1 MHAGALLCLR
11 ACETIKADQE
21 TILMIYKDVVNVLPP
36 NFEEIKKRPKRPIIL
51 KLGQK
56 ITDRK
61 FRKINYDDPEYY
73 GLAAFVSDQEA
84 EIAMTMKLRAEYP
97 FEEMVKKTKKLG
109 LSEKELEETLYHM
122 GYTGLIEWH
131 YKDLPDGT
139 RQKLYV
145 LPRFIMGSAEF
156 SNMRRDQIEAHP
168 EIARFFERMT
178 FDPLNGLTPMIPPGG
193 AGIGM
198 HVIPVEKAIEHESRS
213 IDIEHISY
221 WLDKYEGHIA
231 ASPCSCTMCE
241 ELLGIGGARDAEE
254 WCLAV
259 GSMADYCV
267 DTKKGHYITK
277 ERALE
282 ILRRAE
288 LNGYVHQ
295 ITNNDGPEKIIAI
308 CNCDPKVCHALR
320 TSQLFNTPNLSR
332 SSFVA
337 HVDKQ
342 KCVACGQCVEYCPAG
357 AVRLGQKLCKKDK
370 TEVEYPR
377 MEDPFVTKW
386 GRDKW
391 TEDYNNANRVNCYPT
406 GTAPCKT
413 ACPAHIAVQGYLKLA
428 AQGKYEEALALI
440 KKHNPFPAVCGRVCN
455 KRCEDACTRGMI
467 DRAVSIDAV
476 KKFLA
481 ERDLD
486 PKTRYIPEK
495 EIPAAWDDFE
505 FNQKIAIIGAGPA
518 GLSAAYYL
526 AIKGYKPTVFEKNP
540 EPGGM
545 LRYGI
550 PSYKLERNV
559 IEAEIEVIKELGV
572 EIKCGVEVGK
582 DVTID
587 ELKKQGYCAFYIAI
601 GCQGGRLPGVPNEQA
616 EGTSIAV
623 DFLKETSED
632 QKQKI
637 SGDVIVVGGG
647 NVAIDCARVATRFGA
662 KSVSMYCLETRDT
675 MPASKLE
682 QAEAEEEGVKIVPSW
697 GPKEVKVDAKG
708 RVKGIV
714 FKRCTRTID
723 PETGK
728 FSPLYNEEETIEVPA
743 DRIIFAIGQSIVWGD
758 LLKGTGVTLA
768 KNGAPI
774 AEKYTY
780 RTEDPQIVVG
790 GDVFTGPRFVIDAI
804 AAGKMAADALH
815 RIAHPGTDR
824 SEGMNKMEFICLD
837 KDDITIPQYDN
848 SPRQEEAWDE
858 SIDRLKSFRDARKTL
873 TEEQVKIETARCLS
887 CGASIV
893 DPNKCIGCGIC
904 TTKCAFDAIHL
915 SRDIPEASVLVP
927 CEDTLKKVLPYTIKR
942 VFAIRKHNRQL
953 KKEAKA
959 KAKAEAK

>member
-1 MHAGALLCLR
+1 MKF
-11 ACETIKADQE
+11 E
-21 TILMIYKDVVNVLPP
+21 DVVHVEPP
-36 NFEEIKKRPKRPIIL
+36 HFDEIKKREKRPIIL

-61 FRKINYDDPEYY
+61 FRKINYEDPEYY
-73 GLAAFVSDQEA
+73 GLAAFVSDKEA
-84 EIAMTMKLRAEYP
+84 EIALTMDIRKEYS
-97 FEEMVKKTKKLG
+97 FEEMKKKTKKMG
-109 LSEKELEETLYHM
+109 LSDKELEDTLYHM
-122 GYTGLIEWH
+122 GYTGIIEWH
-131 YKDLPDGT
+131 YHKEEDGSRT
-139 RQKLYV
+139 RMYV
-145 LPRFIMGSAEF
+145 LPRFVMGSAEF
-156 SNMRRDQIEAHP
+156 SNMRRDQIEEHP

-178 FDPLNGLTPMIPPGG
+178 FDPLNGLTEMIPPGG

-198 HVIPVEKAIEHESRS
+198 HVIPVEKAIDHESKS

-231 ASPCSCTMCE
+231 ASACSCTMCE
-241 ELLGIGGARDAEE
+241 EVLGVGGARDAED

-259 GSMADYCV
+259 GDMADYCV
-267 DTKKGHYITK
+267 ETKKAHYIDKT
-277 ERALE
+277 EALR
-282 ILRRAE
+282 ILKKAE
-288 LNGYVHQ
+288 ENGYVHQ
-295 ITNNDGPEKIIAI
+295 ITNNDGAGKIIAI

-337 HVDKQ
+337 HVEKS
-342 KCVACGQCVEYCPAG
+342 KCVACGRCVEYCPAG

-370 TEVEYPR
+370 SEVVYPR
-377 MEDPFVTKW
+377 MDDPANTKW
-386 GRDKW
+386 GRHKW
-391 TEDYNNANRVNCYPT
+391 TEDYNDANRVNCYPT

-413 ACPAHIAVQGYLKLA
+413 ACPAHIAIQGYLKLA
-428 AQGKYEEALALI
+428 AQGRYEEALALI
-440 KKHNPFPAVCGRVCN
+440 KKNNPFPAICGRVCN
-455 KRCEDACTRGMI
+455 KRCEDACTRGTI
-467 DRAVSIDAV
+467 DKAIAIDAV

-486 PKTRYIPEK
+486 PKTRFIPEK
-495 EIPAAWDDFE
+495 EIPAAAEDFE
-505 FNQKIAIIGAGPA
+505 FKQKIAIIGAGPA

-526 AIKGYKPTVFEKNP
+526 ALKGYRPTVFEKHK

-550 PSYKLERNV
+550 PSYKLERAV
-559 IEAEIEVIKELGV
+559 IDAEIEVIKELGA

-582 DVTID
+582 DATIE

-601 GCQGGRLPGVPNEQA
+601 GCQGGRRPGVLNDTA
-616 EGTSIAV
+616 EGTEIAV
-623 DFLKETSED
+623 DFLAKASEN
-632 QKQKI
+632 QKQKLT
-637 SGDVIVVGGG
+637 GDVVVVGGG

-662 KSVSMYCLETRDT
+662 KKVSMYCLETRDT

-682 QAEAEEEGVKIVPSW
+682 QSEAEEEGVTINASW
-697 GPKEVKVDAKG
+697 GPKEVKVDEKG
-708 RVKGIV
+708 HVSGIV

-723 PETGK
+723 PETGR

-743 DRIIFAIGQSIVWGD
+743 SKIIFAIGQAIVWGD
-758 LLKGTGVTLA
+758 LLKGTKVTTA
-768 KNGAPI
+768 KNGAPL

-790 GDVFTGPRFVIDAI
+790 GDVYTGPKFVIDAI
-804 AAGKMAADALH
+804 AAGKMGADALH
-815 RIAHPGTDR
+815 RIAHPGTSRD
-824 SEGMNKMEFICLD
+824 EGINKMEFISLD
-837 KDDITIPQYDN
+837 KEDIYIDKDSYDH
-848 SPRQEEAWDE
+848 SDRQEEGLDG
-858 SIDRLKSFRDARKTL
+858 SIDQKKSFHDARLCL
-873 TEEQVKIETARCLS
+873 TEEQVKIETARCLG

-915 SRDIPEASVLVP
+915 SRDIPEASDLVP
-927 CEDTLKKVLPYTIKR
+927 CEKTMKKVLPYMIKR
-942 VFAIRKHNRQL
+942 VFAIKKHNRQL

-959 KAKAEAK
+959 QSK

>member
-1 MHAGALLCLR
+1 
-11 ACETIKADQE
+11 
-21 TILMIYKDVVNVLPP
+21 MIYKDVVNVLPP
-36 NFEEIKKRPKRPIIL
+36 NFEEIQKRPKRPIIL

-61 FRKINYDDPEYY
+61 FRKVTYDDPEYY
-73 GLAAFVSDQEA
+73 GLAAFVSDKEA
-84 EIAMTMKLRAEYP
+84 EIAMTMKLRAEYT
-97 FEEMVKKTKKLG
+97 FEEMIKKTAKMG

-131 YKDLPDGT
+131 YEDLPDGT
-139 RQKLYV
+139 RKKTYV

-156 SNMRRDQIEAHP
+156 SNMRRDQIEEHP

-178 FDPLNGLTPMIPPGG
+178 FDPLNGLTEMIPPGG

-198 HVIPVEKAIEHESRS
+198 HVIPVEKAIAHESSS

-241 ELLGIGGARDAEE
+241 ELLGIGGARDAED

-267 DTKKGHYITK
+267 DTKKGSYITK

-282 ILRRAE
+282 ILKRAE

-295 ITNNDGPEKIIAI
+295 ITNNDGANKIIAI
-308 CNCDPKVCHALR
+308 CNCDPKICHALR

-337 HVDKQ
+337 HVEKE

-386 GRDKW
+386 GREKW
-391 TEDYNNANRVNCYPT
+391 TENYNDANRVNCYPT

-413 ACPAHIAVQGYLKLA
+413 ACPAHIGIQGYLKLA

-455 KRCEDACTRGMI
+455 KRCEDACTRGRI
-467 DRAVSIDAV
+467 DQAVAIDAV
-476 KKFLA
+476 KKFIA

-495 EIPAAWDDFE
+495 EIPAASDDFL
-505 FNQKIAIIGAGPA
+505 FKQKIAIIGAGPA

-526 AIKGYKPTVFEKNP
+526 AIKGYHPTVFEKNP
-540 EPGGM
+540 LPGGM

-550 PSYKLERNV
+550 PSYKLEKNV
-559 IEAEIEVIKELGV
+559 IDAEIDVMRELGV

-582 DVTID
+582 DITIED
-587 ELKKQGYCAFYIAI
+587 LKKEGYCAFYIAI
-601 GCQGGRLPGVPNEQA
+601 GCQGGRRPGVPNDTA
-616 EGTSIAV
+616 KGTDIAV
-623 DFLKETSED
+623 DFLREATD
-632 QKQKI
+632 NQTQKI
-637 SGDVIVVGGG
+637 EGDVVVVGGG

-662 KSVSMYCLETRDT
+662 KSVSMYCLETRET

-682 QAEAEEEGVKIVPSW
+682 QSEAEEEGVKIVPSW
-697 GPKEVKVDAKG
+697 GPKEVKVDGKG
-708 RVKGIV
+708 NVVGIV

-723 PETGK
+723 PETK
-728 FSPLYNEEETIEVPA
+728 RFSPLYNEEETIEVPA
-743 DRIIFAIGQSIVWGD
+743 SRIIFAIGQSIVWGD
-758 LLKGTGVTLA
+758 LLKGTEVKTA
-768 KNGAPI
+768 PNGAPL

-780 RTEDPQIVVG
+780 RTEDPLIVVG
-790 GDVFTGPRFVIDAI
+790 GDVFTGPKFVIDAI

-824 SEGMNKMEFICLD
+824 SEGMNKMEFISLN
-837 KDDITIPQYDN
+837 KDDIYIEQYDN
-848 SPRQEEAWDE
+848 SPRQEESWDD
-858 SIDRLKSFRDARKTL
+858 SIDHKKSFRDARKTL

-927 CEDTLKKVLPYTIKR
+927 CEDTMKKVLPYLIKR
-942 VFAIRKHNRQL
+942 KIAIRKHTRQV
-953 KKEAKA
+953 KKAQKAKAQKEAK
-959 KAKAEAK
+959 

>member
-1 MHAGALLCLR
+1 MVKIRG
-11 ACETIKADQE
+11 KA
-21 TILMIYKDVVNVLPP
+21 MKYKDVVHVDPP
-36 NFEEIKKRPKRPIIL
+36 NFEEIKQRPKRPIIL

-73 GLAAFVSDQEA
+73 GLAAFVSDKEA
-84 EIAMTMKLRAEYP
+84 EIAMTMDLRAEYS
-97 FEEMVKKTKKLG
+97 FEEMKKKTRKMG
-109 LSEKELEETLYHM
+109 LSDKELEDTLYHM

-131 YKDLPDGT
+131 YPKDKDGK
-139 RQKLYV
+139 RVRHYV

-168 EIARFFERMT
+168 EVARFFERMT
-178 FDPLNGLTPMIPPGG
+178 FDPLNGLTEMIPPGG

-213 IDIEHISY
+213 IDIEHINY
-221 WLDKYEGHIA
+221 WLDKYEGHLA

-241 ELLGIGGARDAEE
+241 ELLGVGGARDAED

-259 GSMADYCV
+259 GDMADYCV
-267 DTKKGHYITK
+267 ETKKAHYIDK
-277 ERALE
+277 AEALR
-282 ILRRAE
+282 ILERAE

-295 ITNNDGPEKIIAI
+295 ITNNDGEGKIIAI

-370 TEVEYPR
+370 SEVKYPR
-377 MEDPFVTKW
+377 MDDPFVTKW
-386 GRDKW
+386 GRHKW
-391 TEDYNNANRVNCYPT
+391 TEDYNDANRVNCYPT

-413 ACPAHIAVQGYLKLA
+413 ACPAHIAIQGYLKLA
-428 AQGKYEEALALI
+428 AQGRYEEALALI
-440 KKHNPFPAVCGRVCN
+440 KRHNPFPAVCGRICN
-455 KRCEDACTRGMI
+455 KRCEDACTRGSI
-467 DRAVSIDAV
+467 DKAIAIDAV

-486 PKTRYIPEK
+486 PATRYIPPK
-495 EIPAAWDDFE
+495 ETPAAQDDFE
-505 FNQKIAIIGAGPA
+505 FKQKIAIIGAGPA

-526 AIKGYKPTVFEKNP
+526 AIKGYRPTVFEKHA

-550 PSYKLERNV
+550 PSYKLERAV
-559 IEAEIEVIKELGV
+559 IDAEIEVMKELGV

-582 DVTID
+582 DITIE
-587 ELKKQGYCAFYIAI
+587 ELKKQGYCAFYLAI
-601 GCQGGRLPGVPNEQA
+601 GCQGGRRPGVKNDDA
-616 EGTSIAV
+616 KGTEIAV
-623 DFLKETSED
+623 DFLANACEN

-637 SGDVIVVGGG
+637 NGEVVVVGGG

-662 KSVSMYCLETRDT
+662 KKVSMYCLETRDT

-682 QAEAEEEGVKIVPSW
+682 QLEAEEEGVIIEPAW
-697 GPKEVKVDAKG
+697 GPKELKVDEKG
-708 RVKGIV
+708 NVTAIV

-723 PETGK
+723 PETKK
-728 FSPLYNEEETIEVPA
+728 FSPLYDESETIEVKA
-743 DRIIFAIGQSIVWGD
+743 DKVIFAIGQAIVWGD
-758 LLKGTGVTLA
+758 LLKGTEVKTLP
-768 KNGAPI
+768 NGAPI

-780 RTEDPQIVVG
+780 RTDDPLIVVG
-790 GDVFTGPRFVIDAI
+790 GDVYTGPKFVIDAI
-804 AAGKMAADALH
+804 AAGKMAADSLH

-824 SEGMNKMEFICLD
+824 DEGMNKMEFIALN
-837 KDDITIPQYDN
+837 KDDIYIDPDSYDH
-848 SPRQEEAWDE
+848 SDRQEEGLDV
-858 SIDRLKSFRDARKTL
+858 SIDQKKSFRDARLTL

-904 TTKCAFDAIHL
+904 TTHCVFDAIHL

-927 CEDTLKKVLPYTIKR
+927 CEKTMKKVLPYMIKR
-942 VFAIRKHNRQL
+942 VFAIRRHNRQL
-953 KKEAKA
+953 KKEAK
-959 KAKAEAK
+959 KARKE

>member
-1 MHAGALLCLR
+1 MRLRNGKRALPI
-11 ACETIKADQE
+11 EVEDMK
-21 TILMIYKDVVNVLPP
+21 YKDVVHVDPP
-36 NFEEIKKRPKRPIIL
+36 NFEEIKQRPHRPIIL

-61 FRKINYDDPEYY
+61 FRKINYEDPEYY
-73 GLAAFVSDQEA
+73 GLAAFVSDKEA
-84 EIAMTMKLRAEYP
+84 EIAMTMELRQEYS
-97 FEEMVKKTKKLG
+97 FEEMKKKTRKMG
-109 LSEKELEETLYHM
+109 LSDKELEDTLYHM

-131 YKDLPDGT
+131 YPKDANGK
-139 RQKLYV
+139 RVRHYV

-168 EIARFFERMT
+168 EVARFFERMT
-178 FDPLNGLTPMIPPGG
+178 FDPLNGLTEMIPPGG

-213 IDIEHISY
+213 IDIEHINY

-241 ELLGIGGARDAEE
+241 ELLGVGGARDAED

-259 GSMADYCV
+259 GDMADYCV
-267 DTKKGHYITK
+267 ETKKAHYITK
-277 ERALE
+277 EEALR
-282 ILRRAE
+282 ILERAE

-295 ITNNDGPEKIIAI
+295 ITNNDGAGKIIAI
-308 CNCDPKVCHALR
+308 CNCDPKICHALR

-337 HVDKQ
+337 HVEKS
-342 KCVACGQCVEYCPAG
+342 KCVACGRCVEYCPAG

-370 TEVEYPR
+370 TEVQYPR
-377 MEDPFVTKW
+377 MDDPFVTKW
-386 GRDKW
+386 GRHKW
-391 TEDYNNANRVNCYPT
+391 TEDYNDANRVNCYPT

-413 ACPAHIAVQGYLKLA
+413 ACPAHIAIQGYLKLA
-428 AQGKYEEALALI
+428 AQGRYEEALELI
-440 KKHNPFPAVCGRVCN
+440 KRNNPFPAVCGRICN
-455 KRCEDACTRGMI
+455 KRCEDACTRGSI
-467 DRAVSIDAV
+467 DKAIAIDAV

-486 PKTRYIPEK
+486 PKTRFIPSK
-495 EIPAAWDDFE
+495 EVPAASDDFE
-505 FNQKIAIIGAGPA
+505 FSQKIAIIGAGPA

-526 AIKGYKPTVFEKNP
+526 AIKGYRPTVFEKHA

-550 PSYKLERNV
+550 PSYKLERAV
-559 IEAEIEVIKELGV
+559 IDAEIEVMKELGV

-582 DVTID
+582 DITIE
-587 ELKKQGYCAFYIAI
+587 ELKKQGYCAFYLAI
-601 GCQGGRLPGVPNEQA
+601 GCQGGRRPGVANDNA
-616 EGTSIAV
+616 KGTEIAV
-623 DFLKETSED
+623 DFLARACED

-637 SGDVIVVGGG
+637 NGEVVVVGGG

-662 KSVSMYCLETRDT
+662 KKVSMYCLETRET

-682 QAEAEEEGVKIVPSW
+682 QLEAEEEGVIIEPSW
-697 GPKEVKVDAKG
+697 GPKELKVDEKG
-708 RVKGIV
+708 NVTSIV

-723 PETGK
+723 PESHK
-728 FSPLYNEEETIEVPA
+728 FSPLYDESETVEVPA
-743 DRIIFAIGQSIVWGD
+743 DKVIFAIGQAIIWGD
-758 LLKGTGVTLA
+758 LLKGTGVKTLP
-768 KNGAPI
+768 NGAPI

-780 RTEDPQIVVG
+780 RTDDPLIVVG
-790 GDVFTGPRFVIDAI
+790 GDVYTGPKFVIDAI
-804 AAGKMAADALH
+804 AAGKMAADSLH

-824 SEGMNKMEFICLD
+824 DEGMNKMEFVALN
-837 KDDITIPQYDN
+837 KDDIYIDPDSYDH
-848 SPRQEEAWDE
+848 SERQEEGLDAI
-858 SIDRLKSFRDARKTL
+858 IDQKKSFRDARKTL

-915 SRDIPEASVLVP
+915 SRDIPEASDLVP
-927 CEDTLKKVLPYTIKR
+927 CEKTMKKVLPYMIKR
-942 VFAIRKHNRQL
+942 VFAIRRHNHEL
-953 KKEAKA
+953 KKEAKRA
-959 KAKAEAK
+959 NKQ